1 MPRTD
6 DDRRMVAASQ
16 SEFSGPAADDYI
28 TLQYGNLPMRL
39 KVLGNLKPTE
49 EAIGPQFVGIGEQ
62 SLTSFHEDT
71 QPKLNEI
78 VAQADAERLQ
88 DSREARRVRRAV
100 QVLEQL
106 DVREPLHTPVGMLKS
121 TNAFRGMRMMDIQ
134 ARPHAGEEESASSAS
149 ISSLKSGLQDHR
161 SSGLV
166 PPSPLRL
173 VHDSNAGP
181 VLGHGRSAGDW
192 DQYVN
197 IPSPTRLSMAGR
209 SRMDLVDSQTSQEL
223 DAARRQSA
231 MPPVI
236 AMTHMAT
243 GARVD
248 LRNPKVQAHLAR
260 KETAAKATARQAQLA
275 ALRGLPTNFGS
286 TPAAPSSGAGLQ
298 QLSADLCAPPASKH
312 AAVQTDLY
320 RSIKHAGR
328 LPIRLPAQATA
339 SLARLVEAPGF
350 PKLWSAAERSSSP
363 AGSSS
368 CASPAAAAAACRT
381 SPAGTLGTL
390 PAAAG
395 GRRPSG
401 PAQRMLGSSNLG
413 DTGGSGCFRARS
425 ANMVDA
431 SVSSLAGK
439 GSHTLPQRSAQAGQ
453 LYGPGTDAPRTAF
466 GTSVGVASNAARS
479 STAHAIT
486 VPQQL
491 APHRTFP
498 LSGLR
503 AEAAATAGDEL
514 TVPRAVRGQVA
525 SMPANVKQALSDIE
539 RGVGSSNQVWTV
551 LSHAREFAHQ
561 GAPSVSLE
569 ELAARGEIDLS
580 NSVRGQAKP
589 CSSVRQGLAAHTR
602 ALQRSGE
609 STSEIV
615 AHVRAAQ
622 AVRHFGWSHGKQSGE
637 LQNLDDVD
645 AGGLGAA
652 GAPDSLG
659 TLLTSVYDGVVEVPE
674 PIVSMSASV
683 MSAASA
689 AVRARPGTARERWN
703 SFVLRGIQARPRVAR
718 YGTLRQ
724 DVEYVFPIVLHNT
737 SPVAMGFRVAEL
749 LLDDQSQPHGTLRA
763 RHARRR
769 IAAGLSV
776 VLMLNLRS
784 SEPGI
789 VVGECVLECEALP
802 TGNRRRHEAQSQR
815 SQVARIAL
823 TAEVLSHHDFLRAGK
838 ASSGQRSLS
847 SALGCA
853 SVRAASAAAS
863 PMKRSTSLDQ
873 ETGVQGLDETWW
885 QNLSVDSLALAEAV
899 EEAPAWRTDTVPRPH
914 ASQIQA
920 AAAERQGRST
930 MPHVQP
936 ASDLE
941 LGGAQQDAAALL
953 EAEKQAASGA
963 ASQPSR
969 KSSASGVSSATGAL
983 SKMSAKAKAAAGPA
997 AVALEALGIDGD
1009 VPQGTEADDA
1019 ASRALVLTER
1029 VVPHDPLAELPHTE
1043 RLRAQRLENFRT
1055 LPRRNTLHPRTFVA
1069 LVPSSEGAHPLH
1081 SHVAAVA
1088 EQDYFPRYVL
1098 PGGLANGGT
1107 HPAAVPIVP
1116 GWDCD
1121 A

>member
-6 DDRRMVAASQ
+6 DDRKMVAASQ
-16 SEFSGPAADDYI
+16 SEFSGPATDDYI

-39 KVLGNLKPTE
+39 KVLGNLQPTE

-62 SLTSFHEDT
+62 TLASFHEDT

-121 TNAFRGMRMMDIQ
+121 TNAFRGMRMADIQ
-134 ARPHAGEEESASSAS
+134 ARPHAGEDERASIAS
-149 ISSLKSGLQDHR
+149 ISSLKSGLQDHS

-197 IPSPTRLSMAGR
+197 IPSPTRMSMAGR
-209 SRMDLVDSQTSQEL
+209 SRMELVDAQTSQEL
-223 DAARRQSA
+223 DAARRQST

-236 AMTHMAT
+236 AMTRMAT

-248 LRNPKVQAHLAR
+248 LRNPKVRAHLAR

-275 ALRGLPTNFGS
+275 AQRGLPTNFGS
-286 TPAAPSSGAGLQ
+286 TPAAPSSAAAVQ

-320 RSIKHAGR
+320 RAIKHAGR
-328 LPIRLPAQATA
+328 HPTRLPTQATA

-350 PKLWSAAERSSSP
+350 PKLWSATERSSSP
-363 AGSSS
+363 ADSSL
-368 CASPAAAAAACRT
+368 CASPTSRT
-381 SPAGTLGTL
+381 SPADTLGSL

-395 GRRPSG
+395 GRRPSA

-413 DTGGSGCFRARS
+413 ETGGSGCFRARS
-425 ANMVDA
+425 ANLVDA
-431 SVSSLAGK
+431 SVSSLPGK
-439 GSHTLPQRSAQAGQ
+439 GSHLLPQRSAQAGQ

-486 VPQQL
+486 MPQQL
-491 APHRTFP
+491 APCRTFP

-503 AEAAATAGDEL
+503 DEGAATAGDEL
-514 TVPRAVRGQVA
+514 AAPRAVRGQVA
-525 SMPANVKQALSDIE
+525 NMPANVKQALSDIE

-580 NSVRGQAKP
+580 NSVRGQARP
-589 CSSVRQGLAAHTR
+589 CSSARHGLAAHTR

-609 STSEIV
+609 STSAIV

-622 AVRHFGWSHGKQSGE
+622 AVRHFGWSHGKQTGE
-637 LQNLDDVD
+637 LQHLDDVD

-674 PIVSMSASV
+674 PIVPMSASV
-683 MSAASA
+683 MSAAST

-703 SFVLRGIQARPRVAR
+703 SFVLRGIQAKPRVAR

-724 DVEYVFPIVLHNT
+724 DVEYVFPIALHNT

-802 TGNRRRHEAQSQR
+802 TGSRRRHEAQSQR
-815 SQVARIAL
+815 SQIVRIPL

-885 QNLSVDSLALAEAV
+885 QTLSVDSLALAEAE

-914 ASQIQA
+914 ATQIQA
-920 AAAERQGRST
+920 AAAERQGTST
-930 MPHVQP
+930 MPHMQP

-941 LGGAQQDAAALL
+941 LGGAQQDAAALI
-953 EAEKQAASGA
+953 EAEKQAVGGA

-983 SKMSAKAKAAAGPA
+983 SKMSSKVKAAAGPA
-997 AVALEALGIDGD
+997 AMALEALGIDGD

-1043 RLRAQRLENFRT
+1043 RLRAQRLKNFRT
-1055 LPRRNTLHPRTFVA
+1055 LPRRSTLHPRTFVA
-1069 LVPSSEGAHPLH
+1069 LVPSTEGVHPLQ

-1098 PGGLANGGT
+1098 PGGLVNGGT

-1116 GWDCD
+1116 GWDRD
-1121 A
+1121 T